1 MTRVVVFVSG
11 RGSNL
16 AAILKAWKSGI
27 LQGLCDIVGVVSNR
41 ATAGGITIAQTAGL
55 PTIVREAVPGQN
67 RAAYDKALVEAMAP
81 WSPQVIVLAG
91 FDRILS
97 PVLVQAFPNRI
108 VNIHPADP
116 SEFRGLHGYQWAYE
130 QKLPCTKVTVH
141 LVDEGVD
148 TGPVLEQREVDLTG
162 VESLADVEARGLAV
176 EHELY
181 PRALARFFSTIEE
194 HKEF

>member
-1 MTRVVVFVSG
+1 MIRVVVFVSG

-16 AAILKAWKSGI
+16 EAILKAWKSGI
-27 LQGLCDIVGVVSNR
+27 LKNRCDIVGVLSNR
-41 ATAGGITIAQTAGL
+41 ATAGGIAIAQAAGR
-55 PTIVREAVPGQN
+55 PTMVRAALPGQT
-67 RAAYDKALVEAMAP
+67 RAAYDSALVAALAS
-81 WSPQVIVLAG
+81 WSPKVIVLAG

-97 PVLVQAFPNRI
+97 PVLVKAFPNRI

-130 QKLPCTKVTVH
+130 RSLSSTKVTVH

-148 TGPVLEQREVDLTG
+148 TGPVLAQSEVDLTG
-162 VESLADVEARGLAV
+162 VKSLAEVEARGLAV

-194 HKEF
+194 HKES